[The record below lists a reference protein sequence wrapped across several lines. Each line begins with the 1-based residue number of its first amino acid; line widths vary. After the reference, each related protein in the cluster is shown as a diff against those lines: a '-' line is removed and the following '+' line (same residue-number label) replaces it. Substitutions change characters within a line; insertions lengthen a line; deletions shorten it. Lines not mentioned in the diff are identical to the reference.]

1 MVAEERGPA
10 TPAPPGLEAPG
21 NFVNPEIPL
30 DALPGAETVDWM
42 PLHPRF
48 ARRLQV
54 GAFLRSVAYA
64 AAAGGLHITVLVR
77 NPGTF
82 TASPP
87 WLPAFLWTLLGTFC
101 AWSVIWPLIAVTRRG
116 YVVRENDLLYKSGVL
131 WRSVKAFPFN
141 RVQHTKLDSTP
152 LDRRFDLA
160 GLSVFPAGGGRGN
173 RIRGLGRETAERLR
187 AYISERIESGAETA
201 EQSRPAAESVSAEA
215 APVAMPTPAAD
226 AADHAEPA
234 ANGGQ

>member
-1 MVAEERGPA
+1 MVAEGRGPA
-10 TPAPPGLEAPG
+10 PPTTPELRIPGD
-21 NFVNPEIPL
+21 FVNPELPL
-30 DALPGAETVDWM
+30 DALPGAEAVDWT

-54 GAFLRSVAYA
+54 GAAIRAIVYV
-64 AAAGGLHITVLVR
+64 AAAGGLHIAVLIR
-77 NPGTF
+77 NPGVF

-87 WLPAFLWTLLGTFC
+87 WLPAFLWTLLGAFGV
-101 AWSVIWPLIAVTRRG
+101 WSVIWPLIAVPRRG
-116 YVVRENDLLYKSGVL
+116 YVVREKDLLYKSGVL

-173 RIRGLGRETAERLR
+173 RIRGLGRVTAERLR

-201 EQSRPAAESVSAEA
+201 EGR
-215 APVAMPTPAAD
+215 
-226 AADHAEPA
+226 
-234 ANGGQ
+234 